1 MIFIAHRGN
10 LNGPNKE
17 MENKPEY
24 ILKALNKD
32 FYVEIDVWYINNSF
46 FLGHDNPDYKIDIEF
61 LK

>member
-1 MIFIAHRGN
+1 
-10 LNGPNKE
+10 

-46 FLGHDNPDYKIDIEF
+46 LYWS
-61 LK
+61 